1 MRRNPVYHDPPLCER
16 TDEAGT
22 GGTVIAFTEKTA
34 EALAR
39 IEASLGR
46 ENPAASVKEMEA
58 KISAQ
63 LKWAGAPAAIS
74 AGELEDLLRRIEE
87 AVRRSPDGAR

>member
-1 MRRNPVYHDPPLCER
+1 
-16 TDEAGT
+16 
-22 GGTVIAFTEKTA
+22 
-34 EALAR
+34 
-39 IEASLGR
+39 
-46 ENPAASVKEMEA
+46 VKEMEA